1 MNVVGIAE
9 TTADDGP
16 SPPRTLAQASRAR
29 RDIVSGM
36 AMDESRLIRFVEGP
50 DSRVVPDLAR
60 KLPGR
65 GVWVAADRRS
75 VEAACKQRLF
85 ARALKT
91 RVEAAPDL
99 ADSVE
104 GRLVSRLLS
113 ALGLA
118 KKAGEIVSGY
128 EKTQNMIVVSKAA
141 ILIEACDGADG
152 GRRKLLSS
160 LHRSQLPP
168 RLVGLFSSGDLGL
181 ALGTENVVH
190 IAFLAGRSAERWLIE
205 VDRLAGFRPLCPE
218 SWDL

>member
-1 MNVVGIAE
+1 MNVVGTAE
-9 TTADDGP
+9 TTTGFEP
-16 SPPRTLAQASRAR
+16 SPPRTLAQVSRSR
-29 RDIVSGM
+29 RDIVSGT

-50 DSRVVPDLAR
+50 NNQVVPDLAR

-75 VEAACKQRLF
+75 VQAACKQRLF

-104 GRLVSRLLS
+104 GLLISRLLS

-128 EKTQNMIVVSKAA
+128 EKTQNAIVASKAA
-141 ILIEACDGADG
+141 VLVEAWDGADG

-160 LHRSQLPP
+160 LHRSQSPP

-181 ALGTENVVH
+181 ALGAENVVH
-190 IAFLAGRSAERWLIE
+190 VAFLVGRSAERWLIE

-218 SWDL
+218 SWDF